1 MVEDK
6 AAGKEERMECRSSS
20 FWAFALWFECTR
32 LVDMAGMVEVGKV
45 GNMALVDKAEDKEVV
60 VGR

>member
-6 AAGKEERMECRSSS
+6 AAGKVERMEYRSSS

-32 LVDMAGMVEVGKV
+32 LVGMVEVGKAEDKV
-45 GNMALVDKAEDKEVV
+45 GNMALVGKGVV
-60 VGR
+60 DR